1 MNISI
6 ENMRTI
12 LNSLKNAGLGGG
24 KIDTITKIDSK
35 STDSQVPSA
44 KSVYTLTKDLETKLI
59 KTTKS
64 EVDKKIQELFGDG
77 VEF

>member
-24 KIDTITKIDSK
+24 KVDTVTTIDSQ

-44 KSVYTLTKDLETKLI
+44 KSVYVLTKNLETELK
-59 KTTKS
+59 KATKS
-64 EVDKKIQELFGDG
+64 EIDKRIQELSGDG